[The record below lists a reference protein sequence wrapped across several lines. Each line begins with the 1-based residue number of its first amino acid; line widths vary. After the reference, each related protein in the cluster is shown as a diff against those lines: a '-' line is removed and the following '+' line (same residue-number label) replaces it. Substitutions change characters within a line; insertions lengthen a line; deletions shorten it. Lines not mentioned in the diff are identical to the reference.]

1 MYCTKSPKI
10 LLVKALP
17 VRSAP
22 RSKDSPLKT
31 KSPMFLILPSS
42 ISKTPENKELYL
54 DK

>member
-1 MYCTKSPKI
+1 MYCPKSPKI

-22 RSKDSPLKT
+22 RSKDSPLKA
-31 KSPMFLILPSS
+31 KSPMFVIFHPS
-42 ISKTPENKELYL
+42 ISKTPENKELSL